1 MRTLLYILPAI
12 AIMALAFWAYSEN
25 YETQGALSE
34 VRALQDEI
42 GTQRETLAILRAE
55 WAYLNRPSRL
65 RDLAD
70 LNYGTLGLIPLL
82 PHHFAGVEQIGYPQP
97 EPSFGLDGAINL
109 KAETQP

>member
-82 PHHFAGVEQIGYPQP
+82 PHHFAGLNRSATRSQSH
-97 EPSFGLDGAINL
+97 PSGWTAQS
-109 KAETQP
+109 T